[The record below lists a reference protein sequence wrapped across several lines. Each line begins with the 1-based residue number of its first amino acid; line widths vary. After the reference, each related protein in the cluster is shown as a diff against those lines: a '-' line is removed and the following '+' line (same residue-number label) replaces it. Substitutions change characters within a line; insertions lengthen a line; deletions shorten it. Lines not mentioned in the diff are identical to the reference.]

1 MTLESLNIA
10 IAIPEIFLLSMAC
23 LVLVVDVYLPQS
35 KRNFTYLLSQFSL
48 IATLVLLLGNQTD
61 ERLLAF
67 NDLFVQDAMAD
78 ALKTFILIISFGVF
92 VYSREYLNDRKIFKG
107 EFYVLG
113 LFSITGM
120 MLMVSANNLLMLY
133 LGLELLSLC
142 LYALVAFSDS
152 QSEKEGSIRGN
163 AAEAAMKYFVL
174 GAIASGM
181 LLYGMSIL
189 YGLSGSLMISDIA
202 AAVTQINTA
211 QASGVDNAQYI
222 GMVFALVFILV
233 ALAFK
238 LGAVPFHMWVPDV
251 YHGSPT
257 AVTALIGTAP
267 KLAGFAML
275 MRLIVEALGGLQAD
289 WQQMIIV
296 LSILSL
302 AVGNIIAI
310 AQSNLKRMLAY
321 STISH
326 VGFILLGILAGTTE
340 GYSAAMFYT
349 ISYALM
355 SLGGFGIIMLMA
367 RQGFEADSISD
378 LAGLNQRSPWFAFIM
393 MVLMLSMAGVPPTVG
408 FWAKLA
414 VLSVVVDVDLVWMA
428 VIAVFF
434 SIIGIFYYL
443 RVIKVMYFDDPVDTQ
458 PLQCGRDMQI
468 TLSTNGLAIL
478 ALGIYPAALMSLC
491 VSVFN

>member
-1 MTLESLNIA
+1 MTFESLNIA
-10 IAIPEIFLLSMAC
+10 VALPEVFLLAMAC
-23 LVLVVDVYLPQS
+23 LVLVVDVYLPDE
-35 KRNFTYLLSQFSL
+35 KRNFSYVLSQLAL
-48 IATLVLLLGNQTD
+48 IVTLMLVLANQTNT
-61 ERLLAF
+61 RVQAF

-78 ALKTFILIISFGVF
+78 ALKLFILIISFGVF
-92 VYSREYLNDRKIFKG
+92 VYSREYLQARNIFKG

-113 LFSITGM
+113 LFSIVGM
-120 MLMVSANNLLMLY
+120 MLMVSANNMLMLY

-142 LYALVAFSDS
+142 LYALVAFSRDNGDAS
-152 QSEKEGSIRGN
+152 
-163 AAEAAMKYFVL
+163 EAAMKYFVL

-189 YGLSGSLMISDIA
+189 YGLSGSLQLSEIG
-202 AAVTQINTA
+202 AAVSQA
-211 QASGVDNAQYI
+211 QGAQSI
-222 GMVFALVFILV
+222 GMIFALVFIVV

-238 LGAVPFHMWVPDV
+238 LGAVPFHMWMPDV

-257 AVTALIGTAP
+257 AVTALIATAP
-267 KLAGFAML
+267 KLAGFAMF
-275 MRLIVEALGGLQAD
+275 MRLLVEALGGLQTD

-296 LSILSL
+296 LSVLSL

-310 AQSNLKRMLAY
+310 AQSNIKRMLAY

-326 VGFILLGILAGTTE
+326 VGFILLGILSGTAG

-349 ISYALM
+349 ITYAMM

-367 RQGFEADSISD
+367 RQGFEADNITD
-378 LAGLNQRSPWFAFIM
+378 LAGLNQRSPWYAFIM
-393 MVLMLSMAGVPPTVG
+393 MILMLSMAGVPPTVG

-414 VLSVVVDVDLVWMA
+414 VLNAVIDIDMVWMA

-434 SIIGIFYYL
+434 SIIGLFYYL
-443 RVIKVMYFDDPVDTQ
+443 RIIRVMYFDDAVDTR

-468 TLSTNGLAIL
+468 ALSTNGLAIL
-478 ALGIYPAALMSLC
+478 ALGMDPAALMSLC
-491 VSVFN
+491 VSVFS

>member
-1 MTLESLNIA
+1 MTFESLNTA
-10 IAIPEIFLLSMAC
+10 IAMPEVFLLTMAC
-23 LVLVVDVYLPQS
+23 LVLVVDVFLPKT
-35 KRNFTYLLSQFSL
+35 KRNFTYVLSQLTL
-48 IATLVLLLGNQTD
+48 IVTFALVLSNQT
-61 ERLLAF
+61 ETRVLAF

-78 ALKTFILIISFGVF
+78 TLKLFILIVSFGVF
-92 VYSREYLNDRKIFKG
+92 VYSRAYLIARDIFKG

-113 LFSITGM
+113 LFSILGM

-152 QSEKEGSIRGN
+152 RQRQGGGKAS
-163 AAEAAMKYFVL
+163 EAAMKYFVL

-189 YGLSGSLMISDIA
+189 YGLSGSLMLSDIA
-202 AAVTQINTA
+202 RAVVLSTQA
-211 QASGVDNAQYI
+211 DNAQHI
-222 GMVFALVFILV
+222 GMIFGLVFIVV

-251 YHGSPT
+251 YDGSPT
-257 AVTALIGTAP
+257 AVTALIATAP

-275 MRLIVEALGGLQAD
+275 MRLMVEALGGLQAD

-296 LSILSL
+296 IAVLSM

-310 AQSNLKRMLAY
+310 AQTNLKRMLAY

-326 VGFILLGILAGTTE
+326 VGFILLGILAGTTA
-340 GYSAAMFYT
+340 GYSSAMFYT
-349 ISYALM
+349 ITYAFM
-355 SLGGFGIIMLMA
+355 SLGGFGVIMLLA
-367 RQGFEADSISD
+367 RQGFEADNITD
-378 LAGLNQRSPWFAFIM
+378 LTGLNQRSPWFAFIM

-414 VLSVVVDVDLVWMA
+414 VLSAVVDIDLVWMA

-443 RVIKVMYFDDPVDTQ
+443 RIIKVMYFDDAIDSQ
-458 PLQCGRDMQI
+458 PLECGRDMQI
-468 TLSTNGLAIL
+468 ALSTNGLAIL
-478 ALGIYPAALMSLC
+478 ALGLYPAALMSLC
-491 VSVFN
+491 VAAFH

>member
-10 IAIPEIFLLSMAC
+10 IALPEIFLLAMAC
-23 LVLVVDVYLPQS
+23 LILVVDVYLPS
-35 KRNFTYLLSQFSL
+35 DKRNLTYVLTQFSL
-48 IATLVLLLGNQTD
+48 IVTLALLLSNQTD
-61 ERLLAF
+61 VRILAF

-78 ALKTFILIISFGVF
+78 ALKLFIVIISFGVF
-92 VYSREYLNDRKIFKG
+92 VYSREYLQARNIFKG

-113 LFSITGM
+113 LFSIVGM

-142 LYALVAFSDS
+142 LYALVAFNRDN
-152 QSEKEGSIRGN
+152 GN
-163 AAEAAMKYFVL
+163 ASEAAMKYFVL

-189 YGLSGSLMISDIA
+189 YGLSGSLMLSEIA
-202 AAVTQINTA
+202 QAVTKAEGA
-211 QASGVDNAQYI
+211 QNI
-222 GMVFALVFILV
+222 GMIFALVFIVV

-238 LGAVPFHMWVPDV
+238 LGAVPFHMWMPDV

-267 KLAGFAML
+267 KLAGFAMI
-275 MRLIVEALGGLQAD
+275 MRLLVEALGGLQAD

-296 LSILSL
+296 LAVLSL

-310 AQSNLKRMLAY
+310 AQTNIKRMLAY

-326 VGFILLGILAGTTE
+326 VGFILLGILSGTAE
-340 GYSAAMFYT
+340 GYSSAMFYT
-349 ISYALM
+349 ISYAMM
-355 SLGGFGIIMLMA
+355 SLGGFGVIMLMA
-367 RQGFEADSISD
+367 RKGFEADNITD
-378 LAGLNQRSPWFAFIM
+378 LTGLNQRSPWFAFIM
-393 MVLMLSMAGVPPTVG
+393 MILMLSMAGVPPTVG

-414 VLSVVVDVDLVWMA
+414 VLTAVVDVNLVWMA
-428 VIAVFF
+428 IIAVFF

-443 RVIKVMYFDDPVDTQ
+443 RIIKVMYFDDAVDTQ
-458 PLQCGRDMQI
+458 PLECGRDMQI
-468 TLSTNGLAIL
+468 ALSTNGLAIL
-478 ALGIYPAALMSLC
+478 ALGLYPAALMSLC
-491 VSVFN
+491 VSVFSG

>member
-10 IAIPEIFLLSMAC
+10 IALPEIFLLVMAC
-23 LVLVVDVYLPQS
+23 LILIVDVFLPPE
-35 KRNFTYLLSQFSL
+35 KRNLTYVLTQLSLLVALF
-48 IATLVLLLGNQTD
+48 LLLNNPSEG
-61 ERLLAF
+61 RMLAF

-78 ALKTFILIISFGVF
+78 ALKLFIIIISFGVF
-92 VYSREYLNDRKIFKG
+92 VYSREYLQARNIFKG

-113 LFSITGM
+113 LFSIVGM

-142 LYALVAFSDS
+142 LYALVAFNRDN
-152 QSEKEGSIRGN
+152 GN
-163 AAEAAMKYFVL
+163 ASEAAMKYFIL

-189 YGLSGSLMISDIA
+189 YGLSGSLQLSEIA
-202 AAVTQINTA
+202 EAVMQTSQE
-211 QASGVDNAQYI
+211 GNAQRI
-222 GMVFALVFILV
+222 GLIFALVFIVV

-238 LGAVPFHMWVPDV
+238 LGAVPFHMWMPDV

-267 KLAGFAML
+267 KLAGFAMI
-275 MRLIVEALGGLQAD
+275 MRLLVEALGGLQAD
-289 WQQMIIV
+289 WQQMVIV
-296 LSILSL
+296 LSVLSL

-310 AQSNLKRMLAY
+310 AQTNLKRMLAY

-326 VGFILLGILAGTTE
+326 VGFIMLGILAGTSE
-340 GYSAAMFYT
+340 GYSSAMFYT
-349 ISYALM
+349 ISYAIM

-367 RQGFEADSISD
+367 RQGFEADKITD

-393 MVLMLSMAGVPPTVG
+393 MILMLSMAGVPPTVG

-414 VLSVVVDVDLVWMA
+414 VLSAVIDVNLVWMA
-428 VIAVFF
+428 IIAVFF

-443 RVIKVMYFDDPVDTQ
+443 RIIKVMYFDDAVDTR
-458 PLQCGRDMQI
+458 PLECGRDMQI
-468 TLSTNGLAIL
+468 ALSTNGLAIL
-478 ALGIYPAALMSLC
+478 ALGFYPAALMSLC
-491 VSVFN
+491 VAVFS

>member
-1 MTLESLNIA
+1 MTFESLNIA
-10 IAIPEIFLLSMAC
+10 IALPEVFLLAMAC
-23 LVLVVDVYLPQS
+23 LVLVIDVFLSPQQ
-35 KRNFTYLLSQFSL
+35 RNFTYVLAQLTL
-48 IATLVLLLGNQTD
+48 IITFALVLSNQTD
-61 ERLLAF
+61 TRVLAF

-78 ALKTFILIISFGVF
+78 ALKLFILVVSFGVF
-92 VYSREYLNDRKIFKG
+92 VYSREYLIARDIFKG

-113 LFSITGM
+113 LFSILGM

-152 QSEKEGSIRGN
+152 KEGSDGN
-163 AAEAAMKYFVL
+163 ASEAAMKYFVL

-189 YGLSGSLMISDIA
+189 YGLSGSLVLADIA
-202 AAVTQINTA
+202 RAVAASSEV
-211 QASGVDNAQYI
+211 GNAQHI
-222 GMVFALVFILV
+222 GMIFGLVFIIV
-233 ALAFK
+233 ALTFK

-251 YHGSPT
+251 YQGSPT
-257 AVTALIGTAP
+257 AVTALIATAP

-275 MRLIVEALGGLQAD
+275 MRLMVEALGGLQAD

-296 LSILSL
+296 ISILSM
-302 AVGNIIAI
+302 AVGNIFAI

-326 VGFILLGILAGTTE
+326 VGFILLGILAGTSD
-340 GYSAAMFYT
+340 GYSSAMFYT
-349 ISYALM
+349 ISYAFM
-355 SLGGFGIIMLMA
+355 SLGGFGIIMLLA
-367 RQGFEADSISD
+367 RQGFEADNISD
-378 LAGLNQRSPWFAFIM
+378 LTGLNQRSPWFAFIM
-393 MVLMLSMAGVPPTVG
+393 MILMLSMAGVPPTVG

-414 VLSVVVDVDLVWMA
+414 VLSAVVDINMVWMA

-443 RVIKVMYFDDPVDTQ
+443 RIIKVMYFDEAVDKQ
-458 PLQCGRDMQI
+458 PLVCGRDMQI
-468 TLSTNGLAIL
+468 ALSTNGLAIL

-491 VSVFN
+491 VAVFK

>member
-10 IAIPEIFLLSMAC
+10 IAMPEVFLLAMAC
-23 LVLVVDVYLPQS
+23 LVLVVDVYLPQD
-35 KRNFTYLLSQFSL
+35 KRNLTYVFAQFSL
-48 IATLVLLLGNQTD
+48 IITLVLLLGNQTD
-61 ERLLAF
+61 SRVLAF

-78 ALKTFILIISFGVF
+78 ALKMFIIIISFGVF
-92 VYSREYLNDRKIFKG
+92 VYSREYLQSRDIFKG

-113 LFSITGM
+113 LFSILGM

-142 LYALVAFSDS
+142 LYALVAFSRDD
-152 QSEKEGSIRGN
+152 GN
-163 AAEAAMKYFVL
+163 ASEAAMKYFVL

-189 YGLSGSLMISDIA
+189 YGLSGSLQITEIA
-202 AAVTQINTA
+202 HAVIATTA
-211 QASGVDNAQYI
+211 GQGGADNAQNI
-222 GMVFALVFILV
+222 GMVFALVFIVV

-238 LGAVPFHMWVPDV
+238 LGAVPFHMWMPDV

-267 KLAGFAML
+267 KLAGFAMI
-275 MRLIVEALGGLQAD
+275 MRLMVEALGGLQAD

-296 LSILSL
+296 LSVLSL

-310 AQSNLKRMLAY
+310 AQSNIKRMLAY

-326 VGFILLGILAGTTE
+326 VGFILLGILAGTNE
-340 GYSAAMFYT
+340 GYSSAMFYT
-349 ISYALM
+349 ITYAMM
-355 SLGGFGIIMLMA
+355 SLGGFGVIMLMA
-367 RQGFEADSISD
+367 RQGFEADNITD

-393 MVLMLSMAGVPPTVG
+393 MILMLSMAGVPPTVG

-414 VLSVVVDVDLVWMA
+414 VLTAVVDVDLVWMA
-428 VIAVFF
+428 LIAVFF

-443 RVIKVMYFDDPVDTQ
+443 RIIKIMYFDDAVETQ
-458 PLQCGRDMQI
+458 PLVCGRDMQI
-468 TLSTNGLAIL
+468 ALSTNGLAIL
-478 ALGIYPAALMSLC
+478 ALGLYPAALMSLC
-491 VSVFN
+491 VAVFS

>member
-10 IAIPEIFLLSMAC
+10 IALPEIFLLAMAC
-23 LVLVVDVYLPQS
+23 LILVVDVFLPS
-35 KRNFTYLLSQFSL
+35 DKRNLTYVLTQFSL
-48 IATLVLLLGNQTD
+48 IVTLALLLSNQTD
-61 ERLLAF
+61 VRILAF

-78 ALKTFILIISFGVF
+78 ALKLFIVIISFGVF
-92 VYSREYLNDRKIFKG
+92 VYSREYLQVRNIFKG

-113 LFSITGM
+113 LFSIVGM

-142 LYALVAFSDS
+142 LYALVAFNRDN
-152 QSEKEGSIRGN
+152 GN
-163 AAEAAMKYFVL
+163 ASEAAMKYFVL

-189 YGLSGSLMISDIA
+189 YGLSGSLMLSEIA
-202 AAVTQINTA
+202 QAVTKAEGA
-211 QASGVDNAQYI
+211 QNI
-222 GMVFALVFILV
+222 GMIFALVFIVV

-238 LGAVPFHMWVPDV
+238 LGAVPFHMWMPDV

-267 KLAGFAML
+267 KLAGFAMI
-275 MRLIVEALGGLQAD
+275 MRLLVEALGGLQAD

-296 LSILSL
+296 LAVLSL

-310 AQSNLKRMLAY
+310 AQTNIKRMLAY

-326 VGFILLGILAGTTE
+326 VGFILLGILSGTAE
-340 GYSAAMFYT
+340 GYSSAMFYT
-349 ISYALM
+349 ISYAMM
-355 SLGGFGIIMLMA
+355 SLGGFGVIMLMA
-367 RQGFEADSISD
+367 RKGFEADNITD
-378 LAGLNQRSPWFAFIM
+378 LTGLNQRSPWFAFIM
-393 MVLMLSMAGVPPTVG
+393 MILMLSMAGVPPTVG

-414 VLSVVVDVDLVWMA
+414 VLTAVVDVNLVWMA
-428 VIAVFF
+428 IIAVFF

-443 RVIKVMYFDDPVDTQ
+443 RIIKVMYFDDAVDTR
-458 PLQCGRDMQI
+458 PLECGRDMQI
-468 TLSTNGLAIL
+468 ALSTNGLAIL
-478 ALGIYPAALMSLC
+478 ALGLYPAALMSLC
-491 VSVFN
+491 VSVFSG

>member
-10 IAIPEIFLLSMAC
+10 IALPEIFLLTMAC
-23 LVLVVDVYLPQS
+23 LILVVDVYLPQE
-35 KRNFTYLLSQFSL
+35 KRNFSYVLTQLSL
-48 IATLVLLLGNQTD
+48 IITLVLVLGNQTD
-61 ERLLAF
+61 TRVLAF

-78 ALKTFILIISFGVF
+78 ALKLFILIISFGVF
-92 VYSREYLNDRKIFKG
+92 VYSREYLQQRKIFKG

-113 LFSITGM
+113 LFSIVGM

-142 LYALVAFSDS
+142 LYALVAFNRDN
-152 QSEKEGSIRGN
+152 GN
-163 AAEAAMKYFVL
+163 ASEAAMKYFVL

-189 YGLSGSLMISDIA
+189 YGLSGSLQLDEIA
-202 AAVTQINTA
+202 QAVTNAEGA
-211 QASGVDNAQYI
+211 QNI
-222 GMVFALVFILV
+222 GMIFALVFIVV

-238 LGAVPFHMWVPDV
+238 LGAVPFHMWMPDV

-267 KLAGFAML
+267 KLAGFAMF
-275 MRLIVEALGGLQAD
+275 MRLLVEALGGLQAD
-289 WQQMIIV
+289 WQQMVIV
-296 LSILSL
+296 LAVLSL

-310 AQSNLKRMLAY
+310 AQTNLKRMLAY

-326 VGFILLGILAGTTE
+326 VGFILLGILAGTAE
-340 GYSAAMFYT
+340 GYSSAMFYT
-349 ISYALM
+349 ITYAMM

-367 RQGFEADSISD
+367 RQGFEADNITD
-378 LAGLNQRSPWFAFIM
+378 LTGLNQRSPWYAFIM
-393 MVLMLSMAGVPPTVG
+393 MILMLSMAGVPPTVG

-414 VLSVVVDVDLVWMA
+414 VLTAVVDVDLVWMA
-428 VIAVFF
+428 IIAVFF

-443 RVIKVMYFDDPVDTQ
+443 RIIKVMYFDDAVDTQ
-458 PLQCGRDMQI
+458 PLECGRDMQI
-468 TLSTNGLAIL
+468 TLSANGLAIL

-491 VSVFN
+491 VSVFSG

>member
-1 MTLESLNIA
+1 MTFESLNIA
-10 IAIPEIFLLSMAC
+10 IALPEIFLLVMAC
-23 LVLVVDVYLPQS
+23 LILIVDVYLPS
-35 KRNFTYLLSQFSL
+35 DKRNLTYVLTQFSL
-48 IATLVLLLGNQTD
+48 IVALGLLLTNQTD
-61 ERLLAF
+61 TRVLAF

-78 ALKTFILIISFGVF
+78 TLKMFIVIISFGVF
-92 VYSREYLNDRKIFKG
+92 VYSREYLLARNIFKG

-113 LFSITGM
+113 LFSIVGM

-142 LYALVAFSDS
+142 LYALVAFSRDN
-152 QSEKEGSIRGN
+152 GN
-163 AAEAAMKYFVL
+163 ASEAAMKYFVL

-189 YGLSGSLMISDIA
+189 YGLSGSLQLSEI
-202 AAVTQINTA
+202 A
-211 QASGVDNAQYI
+211 QAVSQSDGAQSI
-222 GMVFALVFILV
+222 GMIFALVFIVV

-238 LGAVPFHMWVPDV
+238 LGAVPFHMWMPDV

-267 KLAGFAML
+267 KLAGFAMI
-275 MRLIVEALGGLQAD
+275 MRLLVEALGGLQAD

-296 LSILSL
+296 LSVLSL

-310 AQSNLKRMLAY
+310 AQTNLKRMLAY

-326 VGFILLGILAGTTE
+326 VGFILLGILAGTSE
-340 GYSAAMFYT
+340 GYSSAMFYT
-349 ISYALM
+349 ISYAIM

-367 RQGFEADSISD
+367 RQGFEADKITD
-378 LAGLNQRSPWFAFIM
+378 LTGLNQRSPWFAFIM
-393 MVLMLSMAGVPPTVG
+393 MILMLSMAGVPPTVG

-414 VLSVVVDVDLVWMA
+414 VLTAVVNVDLVWMA
-428 VIAVFF
+428 IIAVFF

-443 RVIKVMYFDDPVDTQ
+443 RIIKVMYFDDAVDTR
-458 PLQCGRDMQI
+458 PLECGRDMQI
-468 TLSTNGLAIL
+468 ALSTNGLAIL
-478 ALGIYPAALMSLC
+478 ALGFYPAALMSLC

>member
-1 MTLESLNIA
+1 MTLESLNIV
-10 IAIPEIFLLSMAC
+10 IALPEIFLLAMAC
-23 LVLVVDVYLPQS
+23 LVLIVDVYLPS
-35 KRNFTYLLSQFSL
+35 EKRNLTYVLTQLSLLV
-48 IATLVLLLGNQTD
+48 TLGLLLNNQTD
-61 ERLLAF
+61 VRMLAF
-67 NDLFVQDAMAD
+67 NDLFVQDTMAD
-78 ALKTFILIISFGVF
+78 ALKLFIIIISFGVF
-92 VYSREYLNDRKIFKG
+92 VYSREYLLARNIFKG

-113 LFSITGM
+113 LFSIVGM

-142 LYALVAFSDS
+142 LYALVAFNRDN
-152 QSEKEGSIRGN
+152 GN
-163 AAEAAMKYFVL
+163 ASEAAMKYFVL

-189 YGLSGSLMISDIA
+189 YGLSGSLQLSGIAHAVAESDG
-202 AAVTQINTA
+202 A
-211 QASGVDNAQYI
+211 QNI
-222 GMVFALVFILV
+222 GMVFALVFIVV

-238 LGAVPFHMWVPDV
+238 LGAVPFHMWMPDV

-267 KLAGFAML
+267 KLAGFAMI
-275 MRLIVEALGGLQAD
+275 MRLLVEALGGLQAD

-296 LSILSL
+296 LSVLSL

-326 VGFILLGILAGTTE
+326 VGFILLGILAGTAE
-340 GYSAAMFYT
+340 GYSSAMFYT
-349 ISYALM
+349 ISYAMM

-367 RQGFEADSISD
+367 RQGFEADNITD
-378 LAGLNQRSPWFAFIM
+378 LTGLNQRSPWFAFIM
-393 MVLMLSMAGVPPTVG
+393 MILMLSMAGIPPTVG

-414 VLSVVVDVDLVWMA
+414 VLTAVVDVDLVWMA
-428 VIAVFF
+428 IIAVLF

-443 RVIKVMYFDDPVDTQ
+443 RIIKVMYFDDAVDTR
-458 PLQCGRDMQI
+458 PLECGRDMQI
-468 TLSTNGLAIL
+468 ALSTNGLAIL
-478 ALGIYPAALMSLC
+478 ALGLYPAALMSLC